1 MGKDVHSNTGMCPW
15 PVGSHLFND
24 GQNPGEIWGGTTWEQ
39 IKEKFPLGCVDTHAA
54 GTSGGEF
61 EYQLTEQELP
71 KVSGTIRAYNEYNL
85 NNNDLKNVIS
95 GVFSYDESE
104 SWGSS
109 TNLSSGKNDAVR
121 NFHFNMGGDQPHNI
135 TPPIWRFTG
144 GTGSPECVKGA
155 A

>member
-39 IKEKFPLGCVDTHAA
+39 IKEKFPLGCGDTHAA

-61 EYQLTEQELP
+61 EHQLTEQELP
-71 KVSGTIRAYNEYNL
+71 KLSGTIRAYNEYNL
-85 NNNDLKNVIS
+85 NNNDLKKVIS

-104 SWGSS
+104 SYGTS
-109 TNLSSGKNDAVR
+109 TNLGAGKNDAVR
-121 NFHFNMGGDQPHNI
+121 NFKFNAGGNQPHNI
-135 TPPIWRFTG
+135 TPPIWRSTG
-144 GTGSPECVKGA
+144 GTESPECVKGVA
-155 A
+155 

>member
-39 IKEKFPLGCVDTHAA
+39 IKEKFPLGCGDTHAA

-61 EYQLTEQELP
+61 EHQLTEPELP
-71 KVSGTIRAYNEYNL
+71 RVRPNANCNWDGTNSQ
-85 NNNDLKNVIS
+85 NDPYWALQMGG
-95 GVFSYDESE
+95 GVGDGIGSWPFSS
-104 SWGSS
+104 
-109 TNLSSGKNDAVR
+109 
-121 NFHFNMGGDQPHNI
+121 FGGDQPHNI

-144 GTGSPECVKGA
+144 GTESPERVKGA

>member
-39 IKEKFPLGCVDTHAA
+39 IKEKFPLGCGDTHAA

-61 EYQLTEQELP
+61 EHKLTTSELP
-71 KVSGTIRAYNEYNL
+71 DNFGNFDALTWA
-85 NNNDLKNVIS
+85 NNNSRVD
-95 GVFSYDESE
+95 GCFSVKQLHLDRTLP
-104 SWGSS
+104 G
-109 TNLSSGKNDAVR
+109 GKDAGDAL
-121 NFHFNMGGDQPHNI
+121 FTLAGGDQPHNI
-135 TPPIWRFTG
+135 TPPIWRSTG